1 MTSREIMVELGPRS
15 YPVVVGA
22 GVLEHLG
29 ARLAGLGYAGRC
41 AVVTSARVATLY
53 RDRVVATL
61 RASGF
66 DPIVVQIPD
75 GEEHKGLA
83 WLGLVYDR
91 LLEAGIERTTPL
103 VALGGGVVG
112 DLAGFAAATLLRG
125 LPLVQVPTT
134 LLAQVDA
141 SIGGKT
147 AVNHAQGKNLI
158 GVFHQPRLVLAD
170 VEVLGTLPRRELLA
184 GLAEVVKYGVI
195 GDLGLFEAIERQ
207 LDDVL
212 RLDPELLT
220 WLVATSARHKADV
233 VSRDEHELSGLRA
246 TLNFGH
252 TVGHAVEVLTEYRS
266 YLHGEAVAI
275 GMVAA
280 ARVSQALEACDGAV
294 VERIRALLA
303 RAGLPTTLPPDLT
316 RPALALA
323 MRGDKKSR
331 GGKIRFVAVEA
342 IGRVRLIELT
352 SEEIA
357 ARV

>member
-1 MTSREIMVELGPRS
+1 
-15 YPVVVGA
+15 
-22 GVLEHLG
+22 
-29 ARLAGLGYAGRC
+29 
-41 AVVTSARVATLY
+41 
-53 RDRVVATL
+53 
-61 RASGF
+61 
-66 DPIVVQIPD
+66 
-75 GEEHKGLA
+75 
-83 WLGLVYDR
+83 
-91 LLEAGIERTTPL
+91 
-103 VALGGGVVG
+103 
-112 DLAGFAAATLLRG
+112 
-125 LPLVQVPTT
+125 
-134 LLAQVDA
+134 
-141 SIGGKT
+141 
-147 AVNHAQGKNLI
+147 
-158 GVFHQPRLVLAD
+158 
-170 VEVLGTLPRRELLA
+170 
-184 GLAEVVKYGVI
+184 
-195 GDLGLFEAIERQ
+195 
-207 LDDVL
+207 VL

-303 RAGLPTTLPPDLT
+303 RAGLPTTLPADLAP
-316 RPALALA
+316 PALALA

-352 SEEIA
+352 GEEIA
-357 ARV
+357 ARL